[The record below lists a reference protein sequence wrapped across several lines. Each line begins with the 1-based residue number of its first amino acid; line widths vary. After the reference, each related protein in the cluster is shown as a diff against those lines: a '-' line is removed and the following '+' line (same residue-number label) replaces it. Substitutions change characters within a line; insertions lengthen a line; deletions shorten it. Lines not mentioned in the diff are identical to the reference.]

1 MAHTIVGTPYYLSP
15 ELCEEK
21 PYNHK
26 SDIWSLGCV
35 LYELCTFRHP
45 FEAKNQGSLIMKI
58 VKGQYPAVSSK
69 YSEDLREMIGSLLT
83 KDYRKRPAIVD
94 ILAKSSMKARMQALG
109 YSADDHLLTQT
120 MVNGGGLQFKRANSH
135 EVKVENQLA
144 KAGQNSSADKKDFP
158 PGKFVDNKGPNYDQL
173 RKELAQ
179 KNKAPVSGR
188 PVVSAGNVQP
198 IGISTPGKQKMR
210 PASGRVPNRNQIN
223 QAKYKELLY
232 NNVGQP

>member
-58 VKGQYPAVSSK
+58 VRGQYPAISSK
-69 YSEDLREMIGSLLT
+69 YSEDLRDMVGSLLT

-94 ILAKSSMKARMQALG
+94 ILAKPAMKTRMQSLG
-109 YSADDHLLTQT
+109 YGADDHLLTQT
-120 MVNGGGLQFKRANSH
+120 MANGGGL
-135 EVKVENQLA
+135 
-144 KAGQNSSADKKDFP
+144 
-158 PGKFVDNKGPNYDQL
+158 
-173 RKELAQ
+173 
-179 KNKAPVSGR
+179 
-188 PVVSAGNVQP
+188 
-198 IGISTPGKQKMR
+198 
-210 PASGRVPNRNQIN
+210 
-223 QAKYKELLY
+223 
-232 NNVGQP
+232 